1 MSLRIISGHARG
13 RKIEAPSTSLTR
25 PTSDKVRG
33 AIFSILASRLAKEGR
48 TFEDSHV
55 LDVFAGSGA
64 MGLEAFSRGAKK
76 GAFIEQ
82 NPEAFRTLLHN
93 ISHLGADGDWHAY
106 RRDAC
111 DPGKPHG
118 AFDLVFLDPPYGKNL
133 IPRAVRALARA
144 GWFAQNALLVVEVGA
159 QETPPT
165 LSGFDC
171 LDTRVLGPCHILL
184 FARTQEQNE
193 VGEEETGDH
202 GGDL

>member
-33 AIFSILASRLAKEGR
+33 AIFSIVASRLAKDER
-48 TFEDSHV
+48 SFETCTV

-64 MGLEAFSRGAKK
+64 LGLEAFSRGAQG

-82 NPEAFRTLLHN
+82 NPEAFRTLVDN
-93 ISHLGADGDWHAY
+93 ITHLGASDWHAY

-118 AFDLVFLDPPYGKNL
+118 TFNLIFLDPPYGKNL
-133 IPRAVRALARA
+133 VPRSIRALERL
-144 GWFAQNALLVVEVGA
+144 GWLAEDALLVVEVGA
-159 QETPPT
+159 DEAPPRID
-165 LSGFDC
+165 GFTC
-171 LDTRVLGPCHILL
+171 LDSRVLGACSLYL
-184 FARTQEQNE
+184 FTRSQEENE
-193 VGEEETGDH
+193 IG
-202 GGDL
+202 